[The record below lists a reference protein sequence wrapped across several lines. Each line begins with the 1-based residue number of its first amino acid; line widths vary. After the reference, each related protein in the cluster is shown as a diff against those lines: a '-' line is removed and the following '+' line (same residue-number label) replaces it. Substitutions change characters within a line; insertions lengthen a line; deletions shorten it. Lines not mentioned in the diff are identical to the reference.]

1 MGIINMTPRCQ
12 AGKVN
17 ENLLYHW
24 RLVIYMWTFKN
35 AKDERSNITIQVGQE
50 RRHKKKGKCHCC
62 ATKTSFPILC
72 ILHWILFMSTW
83 NRCQHHFHRCSLES
97 LQVSELWS
105 LKDSRSF
112 LMGFLTSLA
121 KVHSSPRMWCWQKHV
136 FPSFAYAF
144 CKLWI
149 NGLVLFL
156 LREWYQWGV
165 ESDPSTE
172 CRQRSG
178 TYSYASFFVYMSG
191 YKQDLEIINTIRKSH
206 TYEQ

>member
-1 MGIINMTPRCQ
+1 MG
-12 AGKVN
+12 K
-17 ENLLYHW
+17 H
-24 RLVIYMWTFKN
+24 
-35 AKDERSNITIQVGQE
+35 
-50 RRHKKKGKCHCC
+50 HCC

-72 ILHWILFMSTW
+72 ALHWILFMSTW
-83 NRCQHHFHRCSLES
+83 NRCQHHLHRCSLES

-105 LKDSRSF
+105 LKDRRSF
-112 LMGFLTSLA
+112 LMGSLTSLA

-178 TYSYASFFVYMSG
+178 TYSYAPFFCIYEWVQTRLRNYQHNR
-191 YKQDLEIINTIRKSH
+191 KITHIWTITPELLSKL
-206 TYEQ
+206 